1 MEPARKIDLQPDTDA
16 MRRHILV
23 MFGAA
28 TSGLVELAW
37 ISAGRGSGARL
48 FDLTAVDE
56 LVEQAASWNLEGRNI
71 YYGVTLK
78 HPETAPFGRTSDTDA
93 DAAMAFWADFDEAGS
108 ADRADR
114 LARKFPPTFRVTTGT
129 VPHVR
134 QHFYWLLDEA
144 VRDMAHARAQVSA
157 LAATLGGDPS
167 VVNPGRLMRLAGS
180 IAWPTKPGRVAQ
192 LVTLLEGGPTYSAD
206 MIARAVP
213 FGATVRSETRA
224 PRADLTFDAAAPQVP
239 AGTGAKPQPGAAGTG
254 SLGVLEARLEDGR
267 EEYMRDTVHAC
278 GVEHVGTTGAWPTAD
293 ELFDVAWPQYSR
305 KVDLSRPGRITA
317 ANAQDEMRA
326 KCSAWARKAAA
337 GGHGEIERMVEGYQ
351 SRQRASARPGPT
363 AGQQQASG
371 QGGGFDAGAG
381 GQGAQANRIVRLPL
395 LYASEVTAAEPA
407 LDFVEGLLVE
417 GGMSVWYGD
426 SNVGKTFAVLD
437 LAMHIALGRPYRGR
451 EIDQGGVVYCALEGV
466 AGIRNRVAAWMRHH
480 WVKPG
485 DRHELPLAIVPSAIN
500 MLDTEADVPAL
511 IDAIAAAGE
520 QIRRPV
526 KWIVLD
532 TLSRALAG
540 GNENSP
546 EDMGALVRSSDLVR
560 QACGGALAYVHHSGK
575 DQARGARGHSLLRAA
590 TDTEIEI
597 ARPAG
602 SQVSVIKVTK
612 QRELEIGEEMGFSL
626 EVVDLGTNRRGKPL
640 TSCVAVPAGAEQMAE
655 LAKSKNGPR
664 ARGKY
669 QPGMVRV
676 LHNLLATDG
685 VAQLIAPKPGMSP
698 QRCIRKSVWQEEC
711 YVDSV
716 LERGKKGRDAW
727 GDATAALV
735 NAGIIC
741 MTEEWVW
748 KC

>member
-16 MRRHILV
+16 MRRHILM

-78 HPETAPFGRTSDTDA
+78 HPDTAPFGRTSDTDA
-93 DAAMAFWADFDEAGS
+93 DAATAFWADFDEAGS

-192 LVTLLEGGPTYSAD
+192 LVTITEGGPTYTAD

-213 FGATVRSETRA
+213 YGAPV
-224 PRADLTFDAAAPQVP
+224 AALLPPVLPGSSLSPPAPQVP
-239 AGTGAKPQPGAAGTG
+239 AGTGANPQPGAAGTG

-267 EEYMRDTVHAC
+267 EEYMRDTVHAV
-278 GVEHVGTTGAWPTAD
+278 GVEYVGTTGAWPTAD
-293 ELFDVAWPQYSR
+293 ELFEVAWPQFAR

-326 KCSAWARKAAA
+326 KCAAWVRKAAA

-363 AGQQQASG
+363 AGQQQPSG
-371 QGGGFDAGAG
+371 NPGGFDAAAG
-381 GQGAQANRIVRLPL
+381 GQGTQQPTSLPL
-395 LYASEVTAAEPA
+395 IYASDITVSDAAV
-407 LDFVEGLLVE
+407 DFVEGLFCE
-417 GGMSVWYGD
+417 GALTVVYGD
-426 SNVGKTFAVLD
+426 SNVGKTFIVLD
-437 LAMHIALGRPYRGR
+437 VAMHVALGLPWRGR
-451 EIDQGGVVYCALEGV
+451 EVEQGAVIYCALEGV
-466 AGIRNRVAAWMRHH
+466 AGIRNRVAAWLRFHRRHATSRSD
-480 WVKPG
+480 VPFG
-485 DRHELPLAIVPSAIN
+485 VIPSAIN
-500 MLDTEADVPAL
+500 LLDNEADVEGL
-511 IDAIAAAGE
+511 IQTILTVAADLG
-520 QIRRPV
+520 RPV
-526 KWIVLD
+526 KLVVID

-540 GNENSP
+540 GNENAS
-546 EDMGALVRSSDLVR
+546 EDMGAIVKSADRIR
-560 QACGGALAYVHHSGK
+560 QATGAMLCFIHHSGK
-575 DQARGARGHSLLRAA
+575 DAARGARGHSLLRAA
-590 TDTEIEI
+590 TDTEVEI
-597 ARPAG
+597 IRPEG
-602 SQVSVIKVTK
+602 SEVATIKVTK
-612 QRELEIGEEMGFSL
+612 QRELDMDDPGAFRL
-626 EVVDLGTNRRGKPL
+626 EVVELGTNRRGKPM
-640 TSCVAVPAGAEQMAE
+640 TSCVAVQADAPPPRERRVKLSNAAAIGRQALENAIAKHGTRTTRDNVPAGVPVVPVEVWRREAYSMGISTGDAEAKKKAFQRATEKLCGDKVAAIYEE
-655 LAKSKNGPR
+655 LAW
-664 ARGKY
+664 
-669 QPGMVRV
+669 
-676 LHNLLATDG
+676 L
-685 VAQLIAPKPGMSP
+685 
-698 QRCIRKSVWQEEC
+698 C
-711 YVDSV
+711 
-716 LERGKKGRDAW
+716 
-727 GDATAALV
+727 
-735 NAGIIC
+735 
-741 MTEEWVW
+741 
-748 KC
+748 

>member
-1 MEPARKIDLQPDTDA
+1 MEAALKINLQPDTDA

-78 HPETAPFGRTSDTDA
+78 HPDTAPFGRTSDTDA
-93 DAAMAFWADFDEAGS
+93 DAATAFWADFDEAGS
-108 ADRADR
+108 SDRADR

-157 LAATLGGDPS
+157 LAATLGGDPT

-192 LVTLLEGGPTYSAD
+192 LVTITEGGPTYTAD

-278 GVEHVGTTGAWPTAD
+278 GVELVGTTGAWPTAD
-293 ELFDVAWPQYSR
+293 ELFAVAWPQFQR

-317 ANAQDEMRA
+317 ANAQDEMQA
-326 KCSAWARKAAA
+326 KCAAWVRKAAA

-351 SRQRASARPGPT
+351 ARQRASARPGPT

-371 QGGGFDAGAG
+371 IPGGFEA
-381 GQGAQANRIVRLPL
+381 GQGAQASRIVRLPL

-640 TSCVAVPAGAEQMAE
+640 TSCVAVPAEAPPAATREKTPRSLRIAVQALQNAIAQHGAVVM
-655 LAKSKNGPR
+655 R
-664 ARGKY
+664 
-669 QPGMVRV
+669 
-676 LHNLLATDG
+676 DG
-685 VAQLIAPKPGMSP
+685 VPSDRPAVKIEQWRAEAYALNISTGQEDSKRRTFDRTSVQLFTNKIAS
-698 QRCIRKSVWQEEC
+698 S
-711 YVDSV
+711 
-716 LERGKKGRDAW
+716 RGEWAW
-727 GDATAALV
+727 L
-735 NAGIIC
+735 C
-741 MTEEWVW
+741 
-748 KC
+748 

>member
-1 MEPARKIDLQPDTDA
+1 MEAALKINLQPDTDA

-37 ISAGRGSGARL
+37 ISVGRGSGARL
-48 FDLTAVDE
+48 FDLTAIDD

-78 HPETAPFGRTSDTDA
+78 HPDTAPFGRTSDTDA
-93 DAAMAFWADFDEAGS
+93 DAATAFWADFDEAGS

-157 LAATLGGDPS
+157 LAATLGGDPT

-192 LVTLLEGGPTYSAD
+192 LVTMTEGGTTYTAD

-224 PRADLTFDAAAPQVP
+224 ARADLTFDAAAPQLP

-254 SLGVLEARLEDGR
+254 SLGVLEAKLEDGR
-267 EEYMRDTVHAC
+267 QDYMIRTIAAVLR
-278 GVEHVGTTGAWPTAD
+278 EFIGTHGAAPTEA
-293 ELFDVAWPQYSR
+293 ELYDAAWPQYDR
-305 KVDLSRPGRITA
+305 KVDWRSRPGRGP
-317 ANAQDEMRA
+317 DEFRQKVA
-326 KCSAWARKAAA
+326 LTLRRFH
-337 GGHGEIERMVEGYQ
+337 GGRIKGLRNEEEAVASYEA
-351 SRQRASARPGPT
+351 RQRPTLRPGPT

-371 QGGGFDAGAG
+371 HGGGFEAAAG

-466 AGIRNRVAAWMRHH
+466 AGIRNRVVAWMRHH